1 MPTSEGVEHT
11 MNVTDAVRR
20 RKSIRAF
27 LDTPVD
33 DAVIAELLATASWS
47 PSGGNVQ
54 PWRVYVVNGDG
65 LLEIRSVEV
74 SHSSP
79 DFAVIDNGLNAGDQ
93 VIISTIR
100 NPLPGM
106 ALQASEST
114 NRGMVS
120 TEKNDDGRG

>member
-1 MPTSEGVEHT
+1 

-54 PWRVYVVNGDG
+54 PWRVYVVNGYAMTRVRAFIAD
-65 LLEIRSVEV
+65 R
-74 SHSSP
+74 
-79 DFAVIDNGLNAGDQ
+79 
-93 VIISTIR
+93 
-100 NPLPGM
+100 
-106 ALQASEST
+106 ES
-114 NRGMVS
+114 
-120 TEKNDDGRG
+120 